1 MSTKRL
7 FGNIALL
14 VAALLWGSTFV
25 AQSVASDAV
34 EPFTYLASRSLLGF
48 MFLIPVSAVKD
59 TLTKKSGG
67 LQKPTKNSVKTLIL
81 GGTFCGIALTV
92 AAGLQ
97 QFGMTGDNSGKAG
110 FITAMY
116 ILLVPVLGLFL
127 RKRTT
132 LITWIC
138 VAMGVF
144 GLYCLCV
151 TDGMKL
157 ATSDVF
163 LIICAVAFSVHIL
176 IVDYFSPKVD
186 GVKLS
191 CIQFFVVFVLAAI
204 CALLFESTPFSTI
217 LEQWLPIA
225 YAGILSSGIAYTL
238 QIVGQKHTEPT
249 TASLLMSLES
259 VFAVL
264 SGMVVLN
271 QFPSTRELVGSV
283 VMFAA
288 IIISQLPLE
297 GKLKLRRKKQ
307 Q

>member
-14 VAALLWGSTFV
+14 IAALLWGSTFV

-59 TLTKKSGG
+59 SIAKKSGN
-67 LQKPTKNSVKTLIL
+67 LAKPTGKSVRTLVL
-81 GGTFCGIALTV
+81 GGVFCGIALTV

-127 RKRTT
+127 GKRTNA
-132 LITWIC
+132 ITWIC

-151 TDGMKL
+151 TAEMKL
-157 ATSDVF
+157 ATSDIF

-191 CIQFFVVFVLAAI
+191 CIQFFVVFVLATV
-204 CALLFESTPFSTI
+204 CALLFESTSFATI
-217 LEQWLPIA
+217 LDQWFPIA

-264 SGMVVLN
+264 SGMVVLG
-271 QFPSTRELVGSV
+271 QFPTSRELIGSV

-288 IIISQLPLE
+288 IIISQLPI
-297 GKLKLRRKKQ
+297 GANRK
-307 Q
+307 